1 MKSFTSFNKNQTIIL
16 AVVVT
21 LILAVIAFGA
31 GIAEGISASDYSS
44 NSSSSHKRDDRND
57 SEKSDRNEEREEER
71 KVNTNNTSITNS
83 VSMQQIEEAAEYN
96 AYYYAEAFAYQYATT
111 YEELE
116 VYYEIF
122 FDALYEYL
130 VWNFNKYGLPEG
142 AENNIVDIDNNLDE
156 DKLIEITEKYMND
169 YLYSDSFSDGSGYY
183 EYIGSDGTVYT
194 IPEEGFSYDNSNM
207 SCYKC
212 YNKGYYTCHS
222 CNGKGTKT
230 ETISVPNYG
239 GGYTPPTKYTTDC
252 PDCTDGTVRCYCGR

>member
-1 MKSFTSFNKNQTIIL
+1 MKKFTAFNSKNTAIL

-21 LILAVIAFGA
+21 VILALVGFGS
-31 GIAEGISASDYSS
+31 GIAEGLEDRDVSSRTSSSQKKDDKDDDEKKSSKKNSKKSASEV
-44 NSSSSHKRDDRND
+44 D
-57 SEKSDRNEEREEER
+57 SASQEK
-71 KVNTNNTSITNS
+71 
-83 VSMQQIEEAAEYN
+83 IEAAAEYN
-96 AYYYAEAFAYQYATT
+96 ALYYAEVFAYQYATT

-130 VWNFNKYGLPEG
+130 VWNFNEYGLPEG